1 MKKTILALTLCVV
14 MIASIAVF
22 AACSSSLV
30 NVSGNYKETTAAEVE
45 QKLQNV
51 DTVISSNFQ
60 VKMSVKVNVPASG
73 TTQAISGEAVLDVI
87 YAVENGV
94 VKMSG
99 TIKSTGGPE
108 GAVEGSVYTDGEY
121 AYIDDGTNKVKEPVS
136 SAGLGTEF
144 LPHGDIMDMLK
155 SNAVT
160 LSVAESGNTLKIKA
174 SDPSNEH
181 NVMYIVIKDN
191 KVDGVVMNTMR
202 DEYLT
207 ISLEMQATTKTPV
220 APSDL
225 DSYVSA
231 M

>member
-73 TTQAISGEAVLDVI
+73 TTQATSGEAVLDVI

-99 TIKSTGGPE
+99 TIKSTGGTE

-121 AYIDDGTNKVKEPVS
+121 AYIDDGTNKVKAPVS
-136 SAGLGTEF
+136 SAGLGTEY
-144 LPHGDIMDMLK
+144 LPHGDIMDMLN
-155 SNAVT
+155 SSAVT

-191 KVDGVVMNTMR
+191 KVDGVVMNSMMG
-202 DEYLT
+202 EYLT

-225 DSYVSA
+225 DSYVST